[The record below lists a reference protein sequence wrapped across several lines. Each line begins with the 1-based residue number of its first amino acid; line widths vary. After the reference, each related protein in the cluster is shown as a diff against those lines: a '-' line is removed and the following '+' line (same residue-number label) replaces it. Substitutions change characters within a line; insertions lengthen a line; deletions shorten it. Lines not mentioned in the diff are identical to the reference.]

1 MSYEKSTFIEEVK
14 LLLRVTTKDKPFT
27 FNIKGEPAYKYNA
40 AYIKPT
46 KDVDNEGRTVFAT
59 LFCDIIF
66 KGLDPQLKVKD
77 RVAVTGNP
85 SLNQY
90 TNRDGKTNLSMVI
103 WVDEYTVTESG
114 SDLRNKPNQQNNNQT
129 ASSQALSTDDDGFEE
144 DVPF

>member
-66 KGLDPQLKVKD
+66 KGLDPQLKEKD
-77 RVAVTGNP
+77 RIAVTGNP

-129 ASSQALSTDDDGFEE
+129 ASSQASSTDDDGFEE